1 MRNKSWDRFHTK
13 ANGKELSGII
23 FFPENPETRALNL
36 QSFFLEIRENG
47 IGFRPEFRILSWI
60 KKAVTNLRIQ
70 SNPLE
75 ISKVSLNGM
84 EISRK
89 EISKFLGVL
98 GAKLDNVQDI
108 SIPQTTTVNQN
119 MIFHPPLDIFGNVIS
134 V

>member
-1 MRNKSWDRFHTK
+1 M
-13 ANGKELSGII
+13 
-23 FFPENPETRALNL
+23 
-36 QSFFLEIRENG
+36 
-47 IGFRPEFRILSWI
+47 
-60 KKAVTNLRIQ
+60 
-70 SNPLE
+70 E

-98 GAKLDNVQDI
+98 DAKLDNVQDI